1 MQPVGSHCIRIN
13 LSPLQTCSKMDIKE
27 RAQLGAHA
35 DEHWYYRSKAHV
47 VARLLRDTKPR
58 KLLDVGAGSGFFSK
72 YLLANSAVA
81 EAWCVDTN
89 YPIDSDIVENGKNIH
104 FRKTLGPVDA
114 DLVLLMDV
122 IEHVDD
128 DVDLLRQ
135 AVEKVGTRATFL
147 ISVPAF
153 QFMWSGHDVFLE
165 HKRRYTLAEL
175 ERVVEAAGLRI
186 RHSRYFF
193 AAVFPIAMLL
203 RLPRKLLGRS
213 VQPASDMRLHSRPVN
228 ALLRALSSAE
238 LKLVARNRWFG
249 LTAFCVA
256 TRT

>member
-1 MQPVGSHCIRIN
+1 
-13 LSPLQTCSKMDIKE
+13 MDIKE
-27 RAQLGAHA
+27 RAQLGDHA

-47 VARLLRDTKPR
+47 VGRLLRDARPH

-72 YLLANSAVA
+72 YLLANSTVT

-104 FRKTLGPVDA
+104 FRKILEPVDA

-122 IEHVDD
+122 LEHVDD
-128 DVDLLRQ
+128 DVGLLRQ
-135 AVEKVGTRATFL
+135 TMDNAGAQATFL

-165 HKRRYTLAEL
+165 HKRRYTLNGL

-186 RHSRYFF
+186 QHSTYFF
-193 AAVFPIAMLL
+193 AAVFPMAMLL
-203 RLPRKLLGRS
+203 RLPRKLLGGAM
-213 VQPASDMRLHSRPVN
+213 QPASDMRLHSRPVN
-228 ALLRALSSAE
+228 GLLSALSSAE
-238 LKLVARNRWFG
+238 LKLIARNRWFG

-256 TRT
+256 TRA